1 MRRPS
6 PPGGLGARQDL
17 ERGGAAA
24 GEDEQP
30 SPTTGKLRRAS
41 TSCGERSSSER
52 SRHHS
57 PRQHSPTS
65 HGILDA
71 RPVTFSRFAP
81 HMKLVVVHAI
91 NDAEGGCEFEHFFST
106 APPDLVQAR

>member
-1 MRRPS
+1 M
-6 PPGGLGARQDL
+6 
-17 ERGGAAA
+17 ERGGEAP
-24 GEDEQP
+24 GEDDQP

-41 TSCGERSSSER
+41 TSCGEGSSSER
-52 SRHHS
+52 PRHHG
-57 PRQHSPTS
+57 PRQHSPS

-81 HMKLVVVHAI
+81 HMRLVVVHAI